1 LTFNYDTIYLRLL
14 SKNQIRKSWKNDVK
28 ITPILMGT
36 WQAGKKWWVGIE
48 DADSIKAIRAA
59 FENGITTIDTA
70 EVYGD
75 GHSEKIVAEALSDVR
90 DQVEYATKVFA
101 NHLKYKQVLEAC
113 EGSLKN
119 LKTDYIDLY
128 QIH

>member
-1 LTFNYDTIYLRLL
+1 
-14 SKNQIRKSWKNDVK
+14 VK